1 MEVTLLNRKSDLT
14 NLKSWWEKRDHVVIP
29 SSMLSDYGILV
40 SKDGVDIAAMF
51 LYPVVSTDWCMV
63 RFPIS
68 NPEVEASVRDEAM
81 DLVFDSLFLIAKDL
95 GYKKV
100 FCTTD
105 HKNLSKRLLK
115 FNFINMDVK
124 CDHFWGD
131 L

>member
-1 MEVTLLNRKSDLT
+1 MQVNLINRKSDLSSL
-14 NLKSWWEKRDHVVIP
+14 NLWWEKRNHPVVP
-29 SSMLSDYGILV
+29 ASMLSDYGVLV
-40 SKDGVDIAAMF
+40 SKDNVDLAAMF
-51 LYPVVSTDWCMV
+51 LYPVVSTNWCMV

-68 NPEVEASVRDEAM
+68 NPDVEASVRDEAL
-81 DLVFDSLFLIAKDL
+81 DLVFDSVFLIAKDL
-95 GYKKV
+95 GYEKV